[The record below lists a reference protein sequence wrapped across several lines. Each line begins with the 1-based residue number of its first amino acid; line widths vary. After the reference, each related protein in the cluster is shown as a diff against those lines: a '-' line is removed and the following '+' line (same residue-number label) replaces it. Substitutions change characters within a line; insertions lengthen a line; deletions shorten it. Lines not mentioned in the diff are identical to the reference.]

1 MKFFKN
7 FWGQN
12 EKDDPK
18 ISQELQRQL
27 KSKDD
32 TYIDIIISLNKNHQ
46 IDFSLFLDDKTEN
59 LPMNMVDYSVLCSE
73 FLNTVISSKMKNDA
87 LDILNS
93 QIKTEKNETLINNI
107 VSLIKILDK
116 STHKKSKQFIRPSE
130 VFAKYVV

>member
-18 ISQELQRQL
+18 VSQELQRQL

-59 LPMNMVDYSVLCSE
+59 LPMNVVDYSVLCSE